1 MRLMR
6 STAAPT
12 PLAGDRRIFRLF
24 LLLAFPVLLA
34 LAGCAG
40 EHPQSTINPHS
51 DFAEIIHSLYVSI
64 FWWTM
69 LILAVVWVLLT
80 WVVVKYRRKSEDEQP
95 RQIRG
100 HLGLEIGWTV
110 GPALIV
116 IAIAIPSIQAVFATQ
131 RPVSEDAMEVHVTGH
146 QFWWEFHYPEQG
158 ITTANELWLPVDRPV
173 NLRLHSNDVIH
184 SFWVPKLGGKRDL
197 NPVPAVREGQERRYN
212 WLYFTPL
219 QTGVFMGQC
228 AEFCGQSHALMMKR
242 VVVATEEGFQ
252 EWVDRWF
259 SSEGADFPTETP
271 VESAGNPLDA
281 APVVAGSLSAN
292 GGGDDPPVSTELA
305 LGEGAEAGLNGYGA
319 SADRAVYR
327 TASATFGQD
336 APGATDAAG
345 LHSEDPL
352 VTRGREVF
360 MGSTCIACHAVQGTS
375 AQGVIGPNLTL
386 FGTRHT
392 LGAGIMENNRENLIH
407 WIKDPMGLK
416 AAVAMPGVDYPGGN
430 WPATGLSDEEVEAV
444 AAYLL
449 SLK

>member
-1 MRLMR
+1 MRLTR
-6 STAAPT
+6 STAAPP
-12 PLAGDRRIFRLF
+12 PLAGGNRSLRGSICT
-24 LLLAFPVLLA
+24 AILLA
-34 LAGCAG
+34 LLLVLAGCGA
-40 EHPQSTINPHS
+40 EYPQSTINPHS

-80 WVVVKYRRKSEDEQP
+80 YVVVKYRRKSEDEQP

-158 ITTANELWLPVDRPV
+158 ITTANELWLPVDQPV

-184 SFWVPKLGGKRDL
+184 SFWVPKLGGKRDA
-197 NPVPAVREGQERRYN
+197 NPVPAVREGQDPKYN

-228 AEFCGQSHALMMKR
+228 AEFCGQSHALMAMR
-242 VVVATEEGFQ
+242 VVVDTEEGFQ
-252 EWVDRWF
+252 DWVDRWF
-259 SSEGADFPTETP
+259 RSEGADFPTEAADFP
-271 VESAGNPLDA
+271 SEGADSPSQALAEVAEYAAEYGNGAGDLDGSGV
-281 APVVAGSLSAN
+281 PVVATGNEVLPVQAASTH
-292 GGGDDPPVSTELA
+292 DD
-305 LGEGAEAGLNGYGA
+305 
-319 SADRAVYR
+319 
-327 TASATFGQD
+327 
-336 APGATDAAG
+336 
-345 LHSEDPL
+345 DPL
-352 VTRGREVF
+352 VARGREVF
-360 MGSTCIACHAVQGTS
+360 LGSTCIACHAVQGTS

-386 FGTRHT
+386 FGARHT
-392 LGAGIMENNRENLIH
+392 LGAGIMENNRENLIR
-407 WIKDPMGLK
+407 WIKDPMGMK

-430 WPATGLSDEEVEAV
+430 WPATGLSDDEVEAIAV
-444 AAYLL
+444 YLL